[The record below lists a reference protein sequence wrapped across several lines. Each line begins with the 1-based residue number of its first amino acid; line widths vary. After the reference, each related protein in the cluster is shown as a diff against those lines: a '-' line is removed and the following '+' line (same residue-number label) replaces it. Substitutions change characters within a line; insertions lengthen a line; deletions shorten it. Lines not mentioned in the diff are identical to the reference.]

1 MRKLLSLFLAA
12 VMVILTVPMTAA
24 TVSAETEGLYTY
36 EIADGCATIT
46 DVDKTIS
53 GNVTLPDK
61 LGGYPVTGIGDHAF
75 AHCKSLISIT
85 ISDGVTSIG
94 NEVFYLCESLTHITI
109 PDSVTRIWQ
118 SVFNH
123 CRHLTSIEVSEG
135 NTAYSSIEGVLFSK
149 DATYLIRYPENKDC
163 SKYIIPDS
171 VTGIGNDAF
180 NGCMSLTSITIPN
193 NVTNIGFNAFYR
205 CTSLTSITI
214 PDGVTNIGWNAF
226 TGCTSL
232 TSITIPDSVTSIFSG
247 AFEECTSLTSITIP
261 DSVTRIDN
269 GVFLGCTSLTSITIP
284 DSVTIIGDNAFRRC
298 TSLTSITI
306 PNSVTE
312 IFGGA
317 FAHCTSL
324 TSITIPD
331 SVTSIDNNVFSGC
344 ISLTSITI
352 PDGVTSIG
360 FYTFSSCTSL
370 TSITIPDSVISVDKR
385 AFEGCTSLTDVYYA
399 GSRED
404 WGKISIDSDN
414 TALTEAPRIHY
425 NTSSAEGHYE
435 IVTTTPPTC
444 TEVGHGTEV
453 CPCGY
458 SRNEVTIPASH
469 SLVQHPAQSPTC
481 TEGGWFAYETCE
493 RCDYTTFV
501 ALPKLGHTYENGI
514 CIRCNE
520 RDPSAIILGD
530 ADGDGAVGI
539 GDAITIL
546 KHVAGWQGITIDTDA
561 ADVDANGKVDL
572 NDAILILK
580 KIAGWAV
587 DF

>member
-12 VMVILTVPMTAA
+12 VMVILTVPLTAA
-24 TVSAETEGLYTY
+24 TVSAEKDGLYTY

-53 GNVTLPDK
+53 GNVTLPNT

-75 AHCKSLISIT
+75 AHCRSLISIT
-85 ISDGVTSIG
+85 IPDGVTSIG

-118 SVFNH
+118 SVFNL
-123 CRHLTSIEVSEG
+123 CGHLTSIEVSEG
-135 NTAYSSIEGVLFSK
+135 NTAYSSIDGVLFSK
-149 DATYLIRYPENKDC
+149 DATYLIRYPENKTC

-193 NVTNIGFNAFYR
+193 NVTSIGFNAFYR

-214 PDGVTNIGWNAF
+214 PDGVTTIGWNAF
-226 TGCTSL
+226 TGCTNL

-261 DSVTRIDN
+261 DSVTRIDD
-269 GVFLGCTSLTSITIP
+269 GVFRGCTSLTSITIP
-284 DSVTIIGDNAFRRC
+284 DSVTSISDNTFRRC

-331 SVTSIDNNVFSGC
+331 SVT
-344 ISLTSITI
+344 TI
-352 PDGVTSIG
+352 EWNAFTG
-360 FYTFSSCTSL
+360 CTSL
-370 TSITIPDSVISVDKR
+370 TSITIPDSVTSIFSG
-385 AFEGCTSLTDVYYA
+385 AFEECTSLTDVYYA

-444 TEVGHGTEV
+444 TETGLGTEV
-453 CPCGY
+453 CSCGY
-458 SRNEVTIPASH
+458 SRNEVTIPACH
-469 SLVQHPAQSPTC
+469 TLVQHPAQSPTC
-481 TEGGWFAYETCE
+481 TEDGWFAYETCE

-514 CIRCNE
+514 CIRCSE
-520 RDPSAIILGD
+520 RDPSAILRGD

-561 ADVDANGKVDL
+561 ADVNASGKVDL
-572 NDAILILK
+572 NDAILVLK
-580 KIAGWAV
+580 KIAGWDV

>member
-24 TVSAETEGLYTY
+24 TVSAEKEGLYTY

-85 ISDGVTSIG
+85 IPNGVTSIG
-94 NEVFYLCESLTHITI
+94 NEVFYLCESLTRITI

-135 NTAYSSIEGVLFSK
+135 NTAYSSIDGVLFSK

-269 GVFLGCTSLTSITIP
+269 GVFLGCTSLT
-284 DSVTIIGDNAFRRC
+284 
-298 TSLTSITI
+298 
-306 PNSVTE
+306 
-312 IFGGA
+312 
-317 FAHCTSL
+317 
-324 TSITIPD
+324 
-331 SVTSIDNNVFSGC
+331 
-344 ISLTSITI
+344 
-352 PDGVTSIG
+352 
-360 FYTFSSCTSL
+360 
-370 TSITIPDSVISVDKR
+370 
-385 AFEGCTSLTDVYYA
+385 DVYYA

-481 TEGGWFAYETCE
+481 TEGG
-493 RCDYTTFV
+493 
-501 ALPKLGHTYENGI
+501 
-514 CIRCNE
+514 
-520 RDPSAIILGD
+520 
-530 ADGDGAVGI
+530 
-539 GDAITIL
+539 
-546 KHVAGWQGITIDTDA
+546 
-561 ADVDANGKVDL
+561 
-572 NDAILILK
+572 
-580 KIAGWAV
+580 
-587 DF
+587 

>member
-180 NGCMSLTSITIPN
+180 NGCMSLTSITIPT

-205 CTSLTSITI
+205 
-214 PDGVTNIGWNAF
+214 
-226 TGCTSL
+226 
-232 TSITIPDSVTSIFSG
+232 
-247 AFEECTSLTSITIP
+247 CTSLTSITIP

-331 SVTSIDNNVFSGC
+331 
-344 ISLTSITI
+344 
-352 PDGVTSIG
+352 GVTSILSG
-360 FYTFSSCTSL
+360 AFSNCTSL
-370 TSITIPDSVISVDKR
+370 ASITIPDSVISVSQW
-385 AFEGCTSLTDVYYA
+385 AFEGCTNLTDVYYA

-414 TALTEAPRIHY
+414 TALTEAPRIHF
-425 NTSSAEGHYE
+425 NTSSAKGHYE
-435 IVTTTPPTC
+435 IVTTTPPLVLKSDTARRFVPADIQGMRSPYLRV
-444 TEVGHGTEV
+444 TALYNTRHNLPLARKAVGLHTKPV
-453 CPCGY
+453 KD
-458 SRNEVTIPASH
+458 VTT
-469 SLVQHPAQSPTC
+469 QHLWHCQNSVTPMRTAYAFVATNATRARSFSAMQTATAQSGSVT
-481 TEGGWFAYETCE
+481 
-493 RCDYTTFV
+493 R
-501 ALPKLGHTYENGI
+501 
-514 CIRCNE
+514 
-520 RDPSAIILGD
+520 
-530 ADGDGAVGI
+530 
-539 GDAITIL
+539 
-546 KHVAGWQGITIDTDA
+546 
-561 ADVDANGKVDL
+561 
-572 NDAILILK
+572 
-580 KIAGWAV
+580 
-587 DF
+587 

>member
-1 MRKLLSLFLAA
+1 M
-12 VMVILTVPMTAA
+12 
-24 TVSAETEGLYTY
+24 
-36 EIADGCATIT
+36 
-46 DVDKTIS
+46 
-53 GNVTLPDK
+53 
-61 LGGYPVTGIGDHAF
+61 
-75 AHCKSLISIT
+75 
-85 ISDGVTSIG
+85 
-94 NEVFYLCESLTHITI
+94 
-109 PDSVTRIWQ
+109 
-118 SVFNH
+118 
-123 CRHLTSIEVSEG
+123 
-135 NTAYSSIEGVLFSK
+135 
-149 DATYLIRYPENKDC
+149 
-163 SKYIIPDS
+163 
-171 VTGIGNDAF
+171 
-180 NGCMSLTSITIPN
+180 
-193 NVTNIGFNAFYR
+193 
-205 CTSLTSITI
+205 
-214 PDGVTNIGWNAF
+214 
-226 TGCTSL
+226 
-232 TSITIPDSVTSIFSG
+232 
-247 AFEECTSLTSITIP
+247 
-261 DSVTRIDN
+261 
-269 GVFLGCTSLTSITIP
+269 
-284 DSVTIIGDNAFRRC
+284 
-298 TSLTSITI
+298 
-306 PNSVTE
+306 
-312 IFGGA
+312 
-317 FAHCTSL
+317 
-324 TSITIPD
+324 
-331 SVTSIDNNVFSGC
+331 
-344 ISLTSITI
+344 
-352 PDGVTSIG
+352 
-360 FYTFSSCTSL
+360 
-370 TSITIPDSVISVDKR
+370 ISVDKR

-414 TALTEAPRIHY
+414 TALTEAPRIHF
-425 NTSSAEGHYE
+425 NTSSAKGHYE

-530 ADGDGAVGI
+530 ADGDGVVGI

-561 ADVDANGKVDL
+561 ADVDASGKVDL

>member
-1 MRKLLSLFLAA
+1 M
-12 VMVILTVPMTAA
+12 
-24 TVSAETEGLYTY
+24 
-36 EIADGCATIT
+36 
-46 DVDKTIS
+46 
-53 GNVTLPDK
+53 
-61 LGGYPVTGIGDHAF
+61 
-75 AHCKSLISIT
+75 
-85 ISDGVTSIG
+85 TSILSG
-94 NEVFYLCESLTHITI
+94 
-109 PDSVTRIWQ
+109 
-118 SVFNH
+118 
-123 CRHLTSIEVSEG
+123 
-135 NTAYSSIEGVLFSK
+135 AFS
-149 DATYLIRYPENKDC
+149 D
-163 SKYIIPDS
+163 
-171 VTGIGNDAF
+171 
-180 NGCMSLTSITIPN
+180 
-193 NVTNIGFNAFYR
+193 
-205 CTSLTSITI
+205 CTSLT
-214 PDGVTNIGWNAF
+214 N
-226 TGCTSL
+226 
-232 TSITIPDSVTSIFSG
+232 
-247 AFEECTSLTSITIP
+247 
-261 DSVTRIDN
+261 
-269 GVFLGCTSLTSITIP
+269 
-284 DSVTIIGDNAFRRC
+284 
-298 TSLTSITI
+298 
-306 PNSVTE
+306 
-312 IFGGA
+312 
-317 FAHCTSL
+317 
-324 TSITIPD
+324 
-331 SVTSIDNNVFSGC
+331 
-344 ISLTSITI
+344 ITI